1 MTWEGSRERGTV
13 VGGRKEMKRAR
24 RMRWL
29 VADDGG
35 ISWRE
40 RHCKDLNT
48 QLMDQDKISLD

>member
-29 VADDGG
+29 VADDGV

-40 RHCKDLNT
+40 RHCEDLNT
-48 QLMDQDKISLD
+48 QLMDQDKYR